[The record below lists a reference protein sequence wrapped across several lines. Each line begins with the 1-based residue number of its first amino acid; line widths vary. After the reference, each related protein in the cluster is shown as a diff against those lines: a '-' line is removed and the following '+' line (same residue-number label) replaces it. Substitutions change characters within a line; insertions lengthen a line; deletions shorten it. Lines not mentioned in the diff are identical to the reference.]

1 MVFYVLLTIVL
12 PLEYLQRFQLPVALE
27 SGVRMFAERKVEFGG
42 TEEYCLGMGE
52 FLEAPFAVIGSHA
65 GVTGAVEGDTLYH
78 QMQADFIYAA
88 SAVLLGGHDLLCP
101 GFIGCEEIES
111 QTMLAGCDEIQQFI
125 FFGCFVRH
133 HRKKRTEELVLNYIL
148 VGIHRVDDRGFE
160 TLPDTPGIRLQR
172 FPQQPPDL
180 R

>member
-1 MVFYVLLTIVL
+1 
-12 PLEYLQRFQLPVALE
+12 
-27 SGVRMFAERKVEFGG
+27 MFAERKVEFGG

-88 SAVLLGGHDLLCP
+88 SAVLLGGHDLLRP

-148 VGIHRVDDRGFE
+148 VGINRVDDRGFE
-160 TLPDTPGIRLQR
+160 AKSTGIAVPTDYDAVLIFLCSGLAFIVSIAVYKVRV
-172 FPQQPPDL
+172 FKVV
-180 R
+180 